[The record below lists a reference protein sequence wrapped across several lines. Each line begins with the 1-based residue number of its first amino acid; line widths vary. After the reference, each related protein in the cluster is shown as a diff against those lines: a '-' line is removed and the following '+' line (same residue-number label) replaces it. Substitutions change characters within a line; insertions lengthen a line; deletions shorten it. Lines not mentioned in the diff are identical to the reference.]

1 MVERSAEKPTL
12 ARVEIELPQTFPFTT
27 EIPIRIGDVNYG
39 GHLGNDAVLS
49 LAHEARVRLF
59 ARHGWTEMDV
69 GGPGIIMVD
78 AAVVYRAEGAW
89 GMTLRVD
96 VAVADL
102 RTRGC
107 DLVYRL
113 SDSTSGK
120 EIARAKTGIVF
131 FDYAARRIVHVPEP
145 FRTTFGEHHRT

>member
-1 MVERSAEKPTL
+1 M
-12 ARVEIELPQTFPFTT
+12 
-27 EIPIRIGDVNYG
+27 NYG

-49 LAHEARVRLF
+49 LVHEARVRLF
-59 ARHGWTEMDV
+59 ARHGWTELDV
-69 GGPGIIMVD
+69 GGPGILMVD

-102 RTRGC
+102 GSRGC
-107 DLVYRL
+107 DLLYRL
-113 SDSTSGK
+113 SDAASGK

-131 FDYAARRIVHVPEP
+131 FDYAARRVVHVPDA
-145 FRTTFGEHHRT
+145 FRSAFDVP

>member
-1 MVERSAEKPTL
+1 M
-12 ARVEIELPQTFPFTT
+12 ARVEIDLPETFAFTT

-49 LAHEARVRLF
+49 ILHEARVRLF
-59 ARHGWTEMDV
+59 ARHGWTELNV
-69 GGPGIIMVD
+69 GGPGIVMVD
-78 AAVVYRAEGAW
+78 AAIVYRAEGTW
-89 GMTLRVD
+89 GMTLRVE

-107 DLVYRL
+107 DVVYRV
-113 SDSTSGK
+113 SDVATGR

-131 FDYAARRIVHVPEP
+131 FDYALRRVVHAPEA
-145 FRTTFGEHHRT
+145 FRATFGN

>member
-1 MVERSAEKPTL
+1 M
-12 ARVEIELPQTFPFTT
+12 ARVEIDLPETFAFTT

-49 LAHEARVRLF
+49 ILHEARVRLF
-59 ARHGWTEMDV
+59 ARHGWTELDV
-69 GGPGIIMVD
+69 GGPGIVMVD
-78 AAVVYRAEGAW
+78 AAIVYRAEGAW
-89 GMTLRVD
+89 GMTLRVE

-107 DLVYRL
+107 DVVYRM
-113 SDSTSGK
+113 SDVATGR

-131 FDYAARRIVHVPEP
+131 FDYASRRVVHAPGA
-145 FRTTFGEHHRT
+145 FRAAFAG

>member
-1 MVERSAEKPTL
+1 M
-12 ARVEIELPQTFPFTT
+12 
-27 EIPIRIGDVNYG
+27 NYG

-49 LAHEARVRLF
+49 LVHEARVRLF
-59 ARHGWTEMDV
+59 ARHGWTELDV

-78 AAVVYRAEGAW
+78 AAIVYRAEGVW
-89 GMTLRVD
+89 GMTLRVE

-107 DLVYRL
+107 DLLYRL
-113 SDSTSGK
+113 SDAATDK

-131 FDYAARRIVHVPEP
+131 FDYAARRVVHVPEGFQAICTP
-145 FRTTFGEHHRT
+145 P

>member
-1 MVERSAEKPTL
+1 MPAM
-12 ARVEIELPQTFPFTT
+12 ARVEIELPERFLFTT

-49 LAHEARVRLF
+49 LVHEARVRFF
-59 ARHGWTEMDV
+59 ARHGWTELDV
-69 GGPGIIMVD
+69 TGPGIVMVD
-78 AAVVYRAEGAW
+78 AAVVYRAEGSW

-96 VAVADL
+96 LAAADL

-107 DLVYRL
+107 DLLYRL
-113 SDSTSGK
+113 TDVATGK

-131 FDYAARRIVHVPEP
+131 FDYAARRVVHVPEA
-145 FRTTFGEHHRT
+145 FRAALGAGA